1 MFTFAGIK
9 DPNQNPKIKIMDSNT
24 NGAHSAIAK
33 KAKEDRFQGHDYY
46 LIDELLDDVVEV
58 LAYGFRCSHERWQ
71 AGATRPGEPV
81 DQFALD
87 DVGLLTIK
95 DIGEGLLEQ
104 ISAVQPCVLLLQGCE
119 PGLLLF
125 GEVPRILE

>member
-46 LIDELLDDVVEV
+46 LIDELLDDE
-58 LAYGFRCSHERWQ
+58 L
-71 AGATRPGEPV
+71 
-81 DQFALD
+81 LD
-87 DVGLLTIK
+87 DEL
-95 DIGEGLLEQ
+95 LLE
-104 ISAVQPCVLLLQGCE
+104 CDELLVGAPDE
-119 PGLLLF
+119 
-125 GEVPRILE
+125 LEEDEDDEL